1 MLFTKV
7 NWAPMKGVID
17 KLTPLSLASVAL
29 SGLALLPQSA
39 LALTEQQILEKL
51 NNVPVFL
58 IVNGEGQSLT
68 ASVNNEETEIQ
79 VPIVFINSAEAENFL
94 TQAES
99 DQAEFAGDA
108 NIAVLPLSELYTE
121 ASVQLDG
128 PNSLVYIPS
137 TESVDQASDIVNT
150 EVQGVPLFAA
160 VNAEND
166 QYLLTNNE
174 TLPMFFSLQ
183 DLQAQ
188 LSPLIEQNPDLEGR
202 IDIDVVSFEA
212 ILENMSTNDSEL
224 NQLLELIQFVPSSQ
238 TLQYIQSLPTAEE
251 AAPEEAAP
259 EEASPE

>member
-1 MLFTKV
+1 
-7 NWAPMKGVID
+7 MKGVID
-17 KLTPLSLASVAL
+17 KLTPWGLASIAL

-51 NNVPVFL
+51 GSVPVFL
-58 IVNGEGQSLT
+58 IINGDGQSLT
-68 ASVNNEETEIQ
+68 ASVDNEDTALQ

-94 TQAES
+94 SQAES
-99 DQAEFAGDA
+99 EQAEFADDA

-121 ASVQLDG
+121 ASAQLEG

-137 TESVDQASDIVNT
+137 TEAVNQASGIVNT

-160 VNAEND
+160 VNSEND
-166 QYLLTNNE
+166 QYLLTDND

-188 LSPLIEQNPDLEGR
+188 LSPLYASNPGLEES

-212 ILENMSTNDSEL
+212 ILGNMTTDDPEL
-224 NQLLELIQFVPSSQ
+224 NQLLELVQFVPSSQ
-238 TLQYIQSLPTAEE
+238 TLRYIQSLSAPAGDAAE
-251 AAPEEAAP
+251 
-259 EEASPE
+259 